1 MKPVAR
7 PASAGTLF
15 EVGLAGVPSVGSG
28 LPADSPTRET
38 ASLDAHCGEVSF
50 FAGHCRV
57 VGTPAGSTGEHPA
70 RFDSGRRSMS
80 LHATTTVEASAD
92 VSLRVPRGATED
104 LTSGVAGV
112 LDAIDAVT
120 DATVDRVTGVHP
132 AYTDI
137 RVDAAVTVRLRLSE
151 DCDPEQ
157 AVRERLQD
165 GFGITKVQ
173 RVGPVD
179 PV

>member
-1 MKPVAR
+1 
-7 PASAGTLF
+7 
-15 EVGLAGVPSVGSG
+15 
-28 LPADSPTRET
+28 
-38 ASLDAHCGEVSF
+38 
-50 FAGHCRV
+50 
-57 VGTPAGSTGEHPA
+57 
-70 RFDSGRRSMS
+70 MS